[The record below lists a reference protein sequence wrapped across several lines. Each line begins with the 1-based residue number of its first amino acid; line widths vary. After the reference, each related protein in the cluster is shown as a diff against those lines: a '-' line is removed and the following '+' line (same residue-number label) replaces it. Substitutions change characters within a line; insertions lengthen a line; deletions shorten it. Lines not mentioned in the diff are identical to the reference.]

1 MSGWFGAELHVS
13 APLAPSLRARP
24 GGAGSSPGCYE
35 SLIAPARSVDVS
47 APARRAMTRA
57 ESSILHVDLDAFY
70 ASVEQHDDPTLAG
83 RPVIVGGLG
92 PRGVV
97 AAASYEARTFGV
109 YSATPMGRARRACP
123 DGVFL
128 APRFERYRA
137 VSAEIMAILRS
148 YTPLVEPIAL
158 DEAFLDVEGARRL
171 HGTGPELAAVIRGRL
186 KEATGLTAS
195 VGVATTKLLA
205 KLASDLC
212 KPDGLLVVEPGAELD
227 FLHPLGVR
235 KLWGVGPAT
244 ERKLT
249 ALGVTTV
256 GELAA
261 LPEDTLVRTLGR
273 AAGHHLHELSWNRD
287 ERTVVPDQEVKS
299 IGHEETFPTDLHDH
313 AALDHRLVG
322 LADGV
327 ASRLRTAGVA
337 ARTVQLKVRFGDFTT
352 VTRSRTLAEPTDLAA
367 ELRRVGGELLHEL
380 DVAPGVRLLGISGQQ
395 LVRREPASAD
405 QGTLFSDESGA
416 RGPLAGGPGAA
427 PAPGPAAGRQ
437 EALERSVDAVRARF
451 GPGAVGPGGTRS
463 LPGEGPSRPAR

>member
-1 MSGWFGAELHVS
+1 
-13 APLAPSLRARP
+13 
-24 GGAGSSPGCYE
+24 
-35 SLIAPARSVDVS
+35 
-47 APARRAMTRA
+47 MTRA
-57 ESSILHVDLDAFY
+57 DASILHVDLDAFY

-97 AAASYEARTFGV
+97 AAASYEARSFGV
-109 YSATPMGRARRACP
+109 FSATPMMRARRACP

-128 APRFERYRA
+128 APRFDRYREMSTE
-137 VSAEIMAILRS
+137 VMAILRS

-171 HGTGPELAAVIRGRL
+171 HGTGPEIAGAIRSRVRA
-186 KEATGLTAS
+186 ETGLTAS

-212 KPDGLLVVEPGAELD
+212 KPNGLQVVEPGGELD
-227 FLHPLGVR
+227 VLHPLGVR

-249 ALGVTTV
+249 ELGVATV

-261 LPEDTLVRTLGR
+261 LPEDTLVRALGR
-273 AAGHHLHELSWNRD
+273 AAGHHLHELAWNRD
-287 ERTVVPDQEVKS
+287 ERPVVADQEVKS

-313 AALDHRLVG
+313 AALEHKLVA

-327 ASRLRTAGVA
+327 ASRLRASQVA

-352 VTRSRTLAEPTDLAA
+352 VTRSRTLPDPTDLAA
-367 ELRRVGGELLHEL
+367 DLTRIGRELLRSL
-380 DVAPGVRLLGISGQQ
+380 DVAPGFRLLGVSGQQ
-395 LVRREPASAD
+395 LVRRAVVAGD
-405 QGTLFSDESGA
+405 QGTLFGD
-416 RGPLAGGPGAA
+416 PDDDPAGA
-427 PAPGPAAGRQ
+427 PAVVAPEVDDHRQ
-437 EALERSVDAVRARF
+437 AALERSVDRVRARF
-451 GPGAVGPGGTRS
+451 GPGAVGHGAARS
-463 LPGEGPSRPAR
+463 LPEEGSGRPAR